1 MTEQEAQE
9 FATLEAEQ
17 EKTQSEA
24 PTKESK
30 ETKAA
35 TGNQESLALK
45 TIGDRPVSG
54 GKLQIFGTFR
64 SMGMDR
70 PIIASQLEVVET
82 FRSMGG
88 ERPIFA
94 TQLPTVGNF
103 YSSGNR
109 PIGASTLNISEN
121 YSNFGNRPV
130 ASNQTDDPLSLMGYI
145 D

>member
-1 MTEQEAQE
+1 MSEQQAQD

-17 EKTQSEA
+17 EQPTSEA
-24 PTKESK
+24 TS

-45 TIGDRPVSG
+45 TVGDRPVSG
-54 GKLQIFGTFR
+54 GKLQLAGTFR
-64 SMGMDR
+64 TMGGDR
-70 PIIASQLEVVET
+70 PILAGKLDIVET
-82 FRSMGG
+82 FRTMGG
-88 ERPIFA
+88 DRPIFA

-103 YSSGNR
+103 YSSGSR
-109 PIGASTLNISEN
+109 PIGASTLKIDET

-130 ASNQTDDPLSLMGYI
+130 ASNQIDDPTLLMGYI